1 MNPVPFLFANWKLVG
16 IGLLMVAV
24 AIYIAVLKNS
34 VAEERRARDKWH
46 GQAIEAAAKLKAQNA
61 AIEELRRL
69 SEQRR
74 KAVRQKRR
82 KASARN
88 EKIARVVRSLET
100 AKVDVSSNCPTPGQ
114 VLGVERYLSP
124 GAI

>member
-16 IGLLMVAV
+16 IGLLVVAV
-24 AIYIAVLKNS
+24 GIFIAVLKGS
-34 VAEERRARDKWH
+34 VADERRARDKWQR
-46 GQAIEAAAKLKAQNA
+46 QAIEAAAELRTQNA
-61 AIEELRRL
+61 AIEELRRV

-82 KASARN
+82 KARVRN
-88 EKIARVVRSLET
+88 EKIGRVVRSLET
-100 AKVDVSSNCPTPGQ
+100 AKVVVTPNCPTPSQ

-124 GAI
+124 GVI